1 MKAARFLIFSLF
13 FLALSADGFGQ
24 TGATAGIAGEVK
36 DANGAVVAGAAVK
49 LVSKATSAEKTTSTN
64 NSGRY
69 VFAAVEPGEYDLTRA
84 SAPP

>member
-1 MKAARFLIFSLF
+1 MKAARFLIFSL
-13 FLALSADGFGQ
+13 LILGLSTACFGQ
-24 TGATAGIAGEVK
+24 TGATASVAGEVK